1 MKVLL
6 ITLALF
12 SIISCSVEPE
22 AITYGKD
29 NCQFCKMTIM
39 DPKFGCEIVTKKG
52 KTFKFDDLSCMI
64 KYQKMDE
71 QNKAEYAHILVNQ
84 FGNKNEFMAVEKAI
98 FISTPKYQSPMMGNT
113 AAFSDEK
120 QANELVNTDKE
131 AKKLNWNELVNKF

>member
-6 ITLALF
+6 ITLTLF

-22 AITYGKD
+22 AISYGKD
-29 NCQFCKMTIM
+29 NCQFCKMTNM

-71 QNKAEYAHILVNQ
+71 QNKAEYALLLVNQ
-84 FGNKNEFMAVEKAI
+84 FGNNNEFMAVEKAI

-120 QANELVNTDKE
+120 QAIELVNTDKK

>member
-6 ITLALF
+6 ITLTLF

-22 AITYGKD
+22 AISYGKD

-71 QNKAEYAHILVNQ
+71 QNKSEYAHVLINQ
-84 FGNKNEFMAVEKAI
+84 FDINNEFISVEKAF
-98 FISTPKYQSPMMGNT
+98 FISSSKYTSPMLGNT
-113 AAFSDEK
+113 AAFADEK
-120 QANELVNTDKE
+120 QANELVITDKE
-131 AKKLNWNELVNKF
+131 AKKLNWNELLNKF

>member
-12 SIISCSVEPE
+12 SIISCSVESE
-22 AITYGKD
+22 AISYGKD

-71 QNKAEYAHILVNQ
+71 QNKAEYALLLVNQ
-84 FGNKNEFMAVEKAI
+84 FGNNNEFMAVEKAI

-120 QANELVNTDKE
+120 QAIELVNTDKK